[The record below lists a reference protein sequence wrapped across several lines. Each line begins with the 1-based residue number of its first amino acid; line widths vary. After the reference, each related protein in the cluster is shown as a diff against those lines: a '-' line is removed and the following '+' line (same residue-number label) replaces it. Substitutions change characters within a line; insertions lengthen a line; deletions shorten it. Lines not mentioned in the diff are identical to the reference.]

1 MTFAGF
7 ATIVRRMENQTPKN
21 IDALEQQLEQL
32 LAKTRQLSE
41 DNAMLKQQLQEIKA
55 DRAELLSQK
64 EQVRHQVE
72 GMISRLKTMETTSH

>member
-1 MTFAGF
+1 
-7 ATIVRRMENQTPKN
+7 MENQTPKN